1 MVPRWDTDPCA
12 MQVKSVFK
20 ITIYKLC
27 VLFVHSDFSDLTI
40 CIEAVAQM
48 IECME
53 REIEVQEWWL
63 RKTRF
68 FTFWFRNSEL
78 EMIKNVRFRSQTDI
92 DLAIW
97 IIKNVTTVISLRFS
111 NIPGKD
117 FGKYKIETKAVEWC
131 DLVVC
136 GTNWVWRKRAIFTQ
150 GYSKLRLPDDI
161 FYWDYI
167 EFRIHARK

>member
-1 MVPRWDTDPCA
+1 

-68 FTFWFRNSEL
+68 LLSDSEIL
-78 EMIKNVRFRSQTDI
+78 NLK
-92 DLAIW
+92 
-97 IIKNVTTVISLRFS
+97 
-111 NIPGKD
+111 
-117 FGKYKIETKAVEWC
+117 
-131 DLVVC
+131 
-136 GTNWVWRKRAIFTQ
+136 
-150 GYSKLRLPDDI
+150 
-161 FYWDYI
+161 
-167 EFRIHARK
+167 

>member
-1 MVPRWDTDPCA
+1 MCPFCTLRLLGLDNLYWSCCANDWMYGGRNWSPGMVATENA
-12 MQVKSVFK
+12 
-20 ITIYKLC
+20 
-27 VLFVHSDFSDLTI
+27 
-40 CIEAVAQM
+40 
-48 IECME
+48 
-53 REIEVQEWWL
+53 
-63 RKTRF
+63 F

>member
-1 MVPRWDTDPCA
+1 MSFLYTQTSRTWQFVL
-12 MQVKSVFK
+12 
-20 ITIYKLC
+20 KL
-27 VLFVHSDFSDLTI
+27 
-40 CIEAVAQM
+40 
-48 IECME
+48 
-53 REIEVQEWWL
+53 L
-63 RKTRF
+63 RKWLNVWRENWSPGMVATENAF